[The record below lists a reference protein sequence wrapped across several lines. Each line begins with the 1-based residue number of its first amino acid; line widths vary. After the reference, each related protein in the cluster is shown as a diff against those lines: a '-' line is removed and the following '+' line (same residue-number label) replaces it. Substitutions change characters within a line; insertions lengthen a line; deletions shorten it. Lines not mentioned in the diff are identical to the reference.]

1 MSSISKNKISSLN
14 NYGKLTILIGIILFI
29 PVLCIIFYPE
39 DIKYVHCY
47 IIPSIG
53 SILL

>member
-39 DIKYVHCY
+39 DI
-47 IIPSIG
+47 
-53 SILL
+53 